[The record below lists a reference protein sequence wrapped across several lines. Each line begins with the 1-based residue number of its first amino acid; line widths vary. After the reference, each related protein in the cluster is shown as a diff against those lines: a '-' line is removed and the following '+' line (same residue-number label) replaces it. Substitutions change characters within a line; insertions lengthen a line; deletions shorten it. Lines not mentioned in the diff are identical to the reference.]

1 MSVISE
7 RRSESL
13 QKLHTLLE
21 SRKETLSLYNQLAAL
36 RPFQP
41 ESDVRIVLQEFCE
54 TLMDYTASAH
64 FQLYRFIE
72 EGSERRSSVREVA
85 EKVYPSIS
93 ATTQFFLDFNEKY
106 ETELLDENLNSL
118 TNDLSSLG
126 ELLADRILLE
136 DQIISAFGN

>member
-1 MSVISE
+1 MSTISE

-13 QKLHTLLE
+13 RKLHTLLE

-36 RPFQP
+36 RPFQS
-41 ESDVRIVLQEFCE
+41 EADVRMVLQEFCE

-72 EGSERRSSVREVA
+72 EGSERRSSVKEVA

-106 ETELLDENLNSL
+106 ETELLDENLQSL
-118 TNDLSSLG
+118 THDLSSLG

-136 DQIISAFGN
+136 DQIISAFGT